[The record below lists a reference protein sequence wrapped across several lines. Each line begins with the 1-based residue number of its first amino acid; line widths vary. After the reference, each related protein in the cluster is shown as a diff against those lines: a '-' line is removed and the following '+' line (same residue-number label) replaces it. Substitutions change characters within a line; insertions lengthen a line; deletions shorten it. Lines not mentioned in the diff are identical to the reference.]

1 MSADT
6 VTGPTATGPTAPG
19 PTISGE
25 EPAPWAEVCHL
36 DRLVPD
42 TGVTALV
49 AGIQVAVFR
58 LNDDRVYAIGN
69 HDPCS
74 GANVLSRGIV
84 GDVDGRPF
92 VASPMHKHRFDL
104 GTGTCLDADDGRT
117 VRFPT
122 RLVDGVVAVATRS
135 VPSVGAPTPP

>member
-6 VTGPTATGPTAPG
+6 VTGTSGSTVATGPTDTDVWTVAC
-19 PTISGE
+19 S
-25 EPAPWAEVCHL
+25 V
-36 DRLVPD
+36 DRIVPD

-49 AGIQVAVFR
+49 HGVQVAVFR
-58 LNDDRVYAIGN
+58 LADDRIYAIGN

-92 VASPMHKHRFDL
+92 VASPIHKQRFDL
-104 GTGTCLDADDGRT
+104 ASGACLDSAGT
-117 VRFPT
+117 ATAAYAVR
-122 RLVDGVVAVATRS
+122 VVEATIEVA
-135 VPSVGAPTPP
+135 PSRFS